1 MTFHWKK
8 AFLSNTTKI
17 FQQNTEIGFLKYN
30 FWGIVSKA
38 EVEQK
43 SYFFRRNFPN
53 NSINIL
59 DKNQHQIGEI
69 KFNIWRNGAILR
81 LNHITYHWKPDNW
94 LNTNFSLKGD
104 DKSNIQYSLNNRF
117 AVSNSDNF
125 ELILAGLYISKFKIT
140 NQALVILIM
149 MLPLFLKNL
158 FI

>member
-1 MTFHWKK
+1 MK
-8 AFLSNTTKI
+8 
-17 FQQNTEIGFLKYN
+17 
-30 FWGIVSKA
+30 
-38 EVEQK
+38 
-43 SYFFRRNFPN
+43 
-53 NSINIL
+53 IL
-59 DKNQHQIGEI
+59 DENQHQIGEI

-125 ELILAGLYISKFKIT
+125 ELILAGLYISKNKIYYQSLT
-140 NQALVILIM
+140 ILIM